1 MITETQFVTID
12 NQLRLV
18 LFGLECAL
26 DVEFA
31 PAVVEQIIADSH
43 SVRGDDKDK
52 QYTLWS
58 EPKLKV
64 NGVVEAYEP
73 DDVLLIV
80 ESNKPSSPSLSAI
93 VERAKYQ
100 HYRLEQWQDSESS
113 FVYLI

>member
-1 MITETQFVTID
+1 MITKTQFVTID

-31 PAVVEQIIADSH
+31 PAVVEQIFTHSH
-43 SVRGDDKDK
+43 SLRGDDKDK
-52 QYTLWS
+52 RYTLWS

-64 NGVVEAYEP
+64 SGVVEAYEP
-73 DDVLLIV
+73 DDVLLTV
-80 ESNKPSSPSLSAI
+80 EANKPFSPSLPAI

-100 HYRLEQWQDSESS
+100 YYRLERWWDSELL
-113 FVYLI
+113 FVHPI